1 LEEKEMK
8 IAVATEQGSVAGHFG
23 HCEGF
28 TFYEVEG
35 NTIKNKQFYPS
46 PEHVPGAIPN
56 FLDDLGANTVIAGG
70 MGGGAVQIFN
80 EKRIEVITGVTGDL
94 DTAIQ
99 KYLGGNLQSSGSI
112 CHEHQHAGEC
122 GH

>member
-1 LEEKEMK
+1 MK
-8 IAVATEQGSVAGHFG
+8 IAVATEQGRVAGHFG
-23 HCEGF
+23 HCDGF
-28 TFYEVEG
+28 TLYEVEG
-35 NTIKNKQFYPS
+35 AVVKTKQFHSS

-56 FLDDLGANTVIAGG
+56 FLNDLEANVVIAGG
-70 MGGGAVQIFN
+70 MGGGAIQIFN

-99 KYLGGNLQSSGSI
+99 KYLSGNLQSSGSV

-122 GH
+122 GQ